1 MKLRSLALNQFRK
14 FTTTTRLDDIGDGL
28 NIIGGPNEMGK
39 STLLAALRSVLF
51 EKYNSKARPIRELQ
65 NARNKAAP
73 VVVLEFELEEGI
85 YRISKRFVKGPYARL
100 QCPDGRDLQ
109 GDEAEEALRTLLN
122 FNEPNNVG
130 AKPES
135 LGIWNVLWVQ
145 QGDSFGLI
153 DMPDS
158 ARSSLHGA
166 LDSQVGAVLG
176 GKRGR
181 ELPRAIQNRLN
192 EQITPSTGR
201 PRGEYKALGER
212 VGSLE
217 EELNQLKERRRELSE
232 DLENLEEV
240 QVKLDRIDSGENE
253 QKDEEDLEASL
264 TRRDELKTLESKI
277 EKAKLGGTLLQTR
290 RNTAQRRVDERKELR
305 SSISEREESLSELN
319 ACVEQL
325 TEEKSASI
333 KSLERALSSVRQA
346 EKLLEKLDESEFRQ
360 RRIVAAG
367 ERHSQLQEWEDRF
380 SKAEKAEKS
389 QRKFERA
396 AAEILV
402 TEETLDAIR
411 QAEKQVE
418 SAASRLNAA
427 ATRIDFEL
435 KSQNLPDLTVNGD
448 PLTDS
453 RASIRAVETTKILI
467 PGRGTISIE
476 PAIRDREKLLAEQR
490 DNSATLKQNLIETGV
505 ANPDEAESQ
514 FRRKQQ
520 LLRDAKAAREE
531 VELYAPA
538 AKGREAGVRALGTH
552 IEALRRILEKE
563 LKKLDLKT
571 LPALGEAE
579 TQLRETATRT
589 SEMRTELAT
598 KREATSGPEQE
609 SRRVETELARI
620 QGTLEES
627 VRILEADKRRLEAEE
642 KDVSDAALHRDTKE
656 VQLSLKQQDML
667 IETLESQRDDQ
678 TISQLEARISRLQR
692 AIDGRRNKREEL
704 GTQKARLESRIEV
717 ADGAGLDEKIDLVE
731 RNLILAQ
738 EELGRKQRD
747 VAVLNLLLETL
758 RNAESLAKEKYLT
771 PVMSRIRPY
780 LESLFPGAEILIDEN
795 LVIKGLRRGDEHDEQ
810 FHHLSMG
817 TQEQIAV
824 LVRLAFAKMLAEQG
838 NPATVV
844 LDDALVFSD
853 DQRMERMFDIL
864 NMAADDVQVLI
875 LTCREQL
882 FERLGGKVLSLET
895 SDVDE
900 LVSA

>member
-1 MKLRSLALNQFRK
+1 MKLRSLTLNQFRK

-51 EKYNSKARPIRELQ
+51 EKYSSMARPIRELQ

-73 VVVLEFELEEGI
+73 VVMLEFELEEGI

-109 GDEAEEALRTLLN
+109 GDEAEETLRTLLN
-122 FNEPNNVG
+122 FNEPNNAG

-166 LDSQVGAVLG
+166 LDAQVGTVLG

-201 PRGEYKALGER
+201 PRGEYKTLGER
-212 VGSLE
+212 AGALE

-240 QVKLDRIDSGENE
+240 QTKLKRIDSGEND
-253 QKDEEDLEASL
+253 QKDEEDLKSSRQ
-264 TRRDELKTLESKI
+264 RRDELKTLESEI
-277 EKAKLGGTLLQTR
+277 EKAELDRTLMQTR
-290 RNTAQRRVDERKELR
+290 LHTAQRRVDEREKLR

-325 TEEKSASI
+325 TDEESAA
-333 KSLERALSSVRQA
+333 KESLERALSDVRQA
-346 EKLLEKLDESEFRQ
+346 EKLLERLDESEFRQ
-360 RRIVAAG
+360 RRISAAV
-367 ERHSQLQEWEDRF
+367 ERHGQLQEWEDRF

-389 QRKFERA
+389 QREFERA

-402 TEETLDAIR
+402 TEEALDAIR
-411 QAEKQVE
+411 KAERQVE

-435 KSQNLPDLTVNGD
+435 ESQTLPDLTVNGE

-453 RASIRAVETTKILI
+453 RTSIRAVETTRIAI

-476 PAIRDREKLLAEQR
+476 PAIKDREKLLAGQR
-490 DNSATLKQNLIETGV
+490 DNSATLKQNLIEIGV

-520 LLRDAKAAREE
+520 LLRDAKTAREE

-538 AKGREAGVRALGTH
+538 AEGREAGVRALGAH
-552 IEALRRILEKE
+552 IEALKRILEKE
-563 LKKLDLKT
+563 LKKLELKT
-571 LPALGEAE
+571 LPTPGETE
-579 TQLRETATRT
+579 TQLREAAMRT

-598 KREATSGPEQE
+598 KREATSGPERE

-627 VRILEADKRRLEAEE
+627 EKILEADRRRLEAEE
-642 KDVSDAALHRDTKE
+642 QDVPDAALDQDMKE
-656 VQLSLKQQDML
+656 VQLSLKQQDTL
-667 IETLESQRDDQ
+667 IETMESQRADQ
-678 TISQLEARISRLQR
+678 TISQLEARISRLER
-692 AIDGRRNKREEL
+692 AIGGRRSKREEL

-717 ADGAGLDEKIDLVE
+717 ADGAGLDEKIDLCE
-731 RNLILAQ
+731 RSLNLTQ

-758 RNAESLAKEKYLT
+758 LKAESLAKEKYLT

-795 LVIKGLRRGDEHDEQ
+795 LVITGLTRGNGHDEQ

-853 DQRMERMFDIL
+853 DRRMERMFDVL
-864 NMAADDVQVLI
+864 NMAADDVQILI

-882 FERLGGKVLSLET
+882 FERLGGKALSLEIST
-895 SDVDE
+895 EEE